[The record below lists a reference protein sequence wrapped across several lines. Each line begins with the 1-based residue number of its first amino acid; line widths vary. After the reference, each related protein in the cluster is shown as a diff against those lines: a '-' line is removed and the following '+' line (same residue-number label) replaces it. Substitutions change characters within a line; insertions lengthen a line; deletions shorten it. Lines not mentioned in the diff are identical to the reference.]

1 MQSEIV
7 PKLSAQRKSAATLP
21 QQVGEEYNI
30 GLLRGVN

>member
-7 PKLSAQRKSAATLP
+7 PKLSEKRNYAVTPP

-30 GLLRGVN
+30 ELLRG